1 MLIFNAL
8 SYNLRAMSKFHK
20 KRGKAKPTIS
30 TASLPDIVFIL
41 LFFFM
46 VITKMRETE
55 LMVSVQVPKATELEK
70 LQQKSLV
77 HFIYI
82 GRPQARYQEVY
93 GTAPRIQLN
102 DRFSKLEDLP
112 IFVENHKQTVSFN
125 LRKRV
130 TSSLRVD
137 GKITMGIV
145 QDVKTQLRKI
155 GQLKVNYAATK
166 RVDRRKR

>member
-1 MLIFNAL
+1 
-8 SYNLRAMSKFHK
+8 MSKFQK
-20 KRGKAKPTIS
+20 KRGKSKPTIS

-55 LMVSVQVPKATELEK
+55 LKVSVQVPKATELEK
-70 LQQKSLV
+70 LEQKSLV
-77 HFIYI
+77 HYIYI

-93 GTAPRIQLN
+93 GTAPRIQL
-102 DRFSKLEDLP
+102 DDKFATVSDLP
-112 IFVENHKQTVSFN
+112 IFVENHKQTVPLN
-125 LRKRV
+125 LRKRT

-155 GQLKVNYAATK
+155 GQLKLNYAATK
-166 RVDRRKR
+166 RVDRK

>member
-1 MLIFNAL
+1 MA
-8 SYNLRAMSKFHK
+8 KFQQ
-20 KRGKAKPTIS
+20 KRGKSKPTIS

-55 LMVSVQVPKATELEK
+55 LMVSVVVPKATELEK
-70 LQQKSLV
+70 LEQKSLV

-82 GRPQARYQEVY
+82 GRPQARYQEIY
-93 GTAPRIQLN
+93 GTAPRIQL
-102 DRFSKLEDLP
+102 DDKFATIADLP
-112 IFVENHKQTVSFN
+112 IFVENHKQTVLPG
-125 LRKRV
+125 LRSRV

-155 GQLKVNYAATK
+155 GQLKLNYAATK
-166 RVDRRKR
+166 RVDKSN

>member
-1 MLIFNAL
+1 MA
-8 SYNLRAMSKFHK
+8 KFQK
-20 KRGKAKPTIS
+20 KRGKSNPTIS

-55 LMVSVQVPKATELEK
+55 LMVSVVVPKATELEK
-70 LQQKSLV
+70 LEQKSLV
-77 HFIYI
+77 HYIYI
-82 GRPQARYQEVY
+82 GRPQARFHSVY
-93 GTAPRIQLN
+93 GTAPRIQL
-102 DRFSKLEDLP
+102 DDKFADIKDLP
-112 IFVENHKQTVSFN
+112 IFVENHKQTVSPN
-125 LRKRV
+125 LRSRV

-155 GQLKVNYAATK
+155 GQLKLNYAATK
-166 RVDRRKR
+166 RVDKSK

>member
-1 MLIFNAL
+1 
-8 SYNLRAMSKFHK
+8 MSKFQK
-20 KRGKAKPTIS
+20 KRGKSQPAIS

-46 VITKMRETE
+46 VITKMRDTE

-77 HFIYI
+77 HYIYI

-93 GTAPRIQLN
+93 GTAPRIQLDDKFAN
-102 DRFSKLEDLP
+102 VTDLP
-112 IFVENHKQTVSFN
+112 IFVENHKQTVPLN

-155 GQLKVNYAATK
+155 GQLKLNYAATK
-166 RVDRRKR
+166 KVDRNRK

>member
-1 MLIFNAL
+1 MPK
-8 SYNLRAMSKFHK
+8 SKK
-20 KRGKAKPTIS
+20 KRGVGMPAIS

-55 LMVSVQVPKATELEK
+55 LKVAVVVPTATELEK
-70 LQQKSLV
+70 LEQKTSV

-82 GRPQARYQEVY
+82 GRPQKRFQSIY
-93 GTAPRIQLN
+93 GTAPRIQLG
-102 DRFSKLEDLP
+102 DKFAKVSELP
-112 IFVENHKQTVSFN
+112 LFVESHKQTVQPN
-125 LRKRV
+125 LRNRI

-137 GKITMGIV
+137 GAITMGIV

-155 GQLKVNYAATK
+155 GQLRVNYAS
-166 RVDRRKR
+166 RKRAEVQKE

>member
-1 MLIFNAL
+1 
-8 SYNLRAMSKFHK
+8 MSKFQK
-20 KRGKAKPTIS
+20 KRGKSNPTIS

-55 LMVSVQVPKATELEK
+55 LKVSVQVPKATELEK
-70 LQQKSLV
+70 LEQKSLV
-77 HFIYI
+77 HYIYI
-82 GRPQARYQEVY
+82 GRPQLRYQEVY
-93 GTAPRIQLN
+93 GTAPRIQL
-102 DRFSKLEDLP
+102 DDKFATVADLP
-112 IFVENHKQTVSFN
+112 IFVENHKQTVPIN
-125 LRKRV
+125 LRGRT

-155 GQLKVNYAATK
+155 GQLKLNYAATK
-166 RVDRRKR
+166 RVDKKK